1 MASFKEAFAAAR
13 KAQGAGGEF
22 TWKGKS
28 YSTNIAGE
36 KGKKKAPAFS
46 TDMANKAIDK
56 AAGVQTPNAS
66 TPRPQKRPV
75 DMAPKPVA
83 APASVTVSKLGR
95 TPDTSVAGRL
105 GAMGAVHNDNYI
117 GDIDSDGD
125 GTPDVFG
132 SVGTWVG
139 DAAAMTTAQSLT
151 DSFVT
156 MLGIGNRVQGVGGW
170 GTALDPSFAVPYG
183 PTADDIKPPENINAG
198 WYDATPGSP
207 NLVGTTLK
215 CRVLQIA
222 RLSTNISVFT
232 ANMTL
237 GYAAFGAT
245 TPLFGYGSF
254 TIPAPGAMALLGLAG
269 AFGRR
274 RRS

>member
-1 MASFKEAFAAAR
+1 MKTYALLGAVALITSSASAIFTGWTTESSIVGDRTIYKIYANFSNTGTSGSEGSNAR
-13 KAQGAGGEF
+13 VLNVFDFGKAD
-22 TWKGKS
+22 
-28 YSTNIAGE
+28 STPEGNQI
-36 KGKKKAPAFS
+36 
-46 TDMANKAIDK
+46 
-56 AAGVQTPNAS
+56 AAGRV
-66 TPRPQKRPV
+66 
-75 DMAPKPVA
+75 
-83 APASVTVSKLGR
+83 
-95 TPDTSVAGRL
+95 

-125 GTPDVFG
+125 GNNDVFG

-139 DAAAMTTAQSLT
+139 DSSAMSSTQSLT

-156 MLGIGNRVQGVGGW
+156 MQGIGNGW
-170 GTALDPSFAVPYG
+170 GTALDPSFAVPFG
-183 PTADDIKPPENINAG
+183 PLAYDIAPPGNVNAG
-198 WYDATPGSP
+198 WYDSTPGTA

-215 CRVLQIA
+215 VRLLQIA
-222 RLSTNISVFT
+222 RLSTNTSVFT

-237 GYAAFGAT
+237 GYAAFGQT

-254 TIPAPGAMALLGLAG
+254 TIGAVPAPGAMALLGLAG